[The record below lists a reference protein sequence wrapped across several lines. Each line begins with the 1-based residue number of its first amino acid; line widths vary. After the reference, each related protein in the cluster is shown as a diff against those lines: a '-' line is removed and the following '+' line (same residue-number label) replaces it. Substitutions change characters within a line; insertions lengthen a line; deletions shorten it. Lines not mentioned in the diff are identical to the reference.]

1 MCQAQWLGFRRELRK
16 RGTSSADALPV
27 VESVEGFKVDIAKA
41 LWEPPRSSVF
51 GRCAYDGGRTAEA
64 YTRIY
69 IRDGHQS
76 NIARRVGVI
85 WSRPVSD
92 RTGTS

>member
-69 IRDGHQS
+69 IYAMATKAILH
-76 NIARRVGVI
+76 V
-85 WSRPVSD
+85 VSE
-92 RTGTS
+92 